1 VSKPIDAQA
10 LAKGTRLMEHERPP
24 GPSDYL
30 FDWITWLSGAEQRR
44 FAEDFAALRAHGSAA
59 ELTDLMIRWHN
70 TAMQR
75 LARRR
80 RVEREDEG
88 EIV

>member
-1 VSKPIDAQA
+1 MGS
-10 LAKGTRLMEHERPP
+10 ERPP

-30 FDWITWLSGAEQRR
+30 FDWITWLSGEEQER
-44 FAEDFAALRAHGSAA
+44 FAADFAALRADGTAA
-59 ELTDLMIRWHN
+59 ALTDLMIHWHN
-70 TAMQR
+70 IAMQR

>member
-1 VSKPIDAQA
+1 
-10 LAKGTRLMEHERPP
+10 MEHERPP

>member
-1 VSKPIDAQA
+1 M
-10 LAKGTRLMEHERPP
+10 GRERPP

-30 FDWITWLSGAEQRR
+30 FDWITWLSGEEQER
-44 FAEDFAALRAHGSAA
+44 FAADFAALRSHGTAA

-80 RVEREDEG
+80 RIEREDEG